1 MSNTNHVVASKGVT
15 CHLLRGYISLSVF
28 LMGCSVLV
36 LPSGY
41 SIGPVLLLLASASLL
56 LVKKSNHMNKSDWL
70 IVIVLSGYAFVV
82 GGMSFIEVGSRGLDR
97 PIRFLLALPLL
108 FLVLRY
114 PPKLAALWLGLATGA
129 SLAGGWAAWQKF
141 GEGVWRAGGF
151 THVIQFGNLS
161 MLMGV
166 LCFAG
171 LGWAFARSR
180 FKYAYLGIL
189 AFGGAMGMLGSF
201 LSGSR
206 GGWIGLPVVAYV
218 LYRAY
223 CQQFS
228 NKLKV
233 GVFVGLLLAGLLV
246 YSVPQTGVQ
255 SRVNDAL
262 SDVSLYY
269 SGENRDTS
277 LGLRFEMWRGA
288 GQLIAQRPLL
298 GWGEEGYAEAMQRLG
313 NEQVITQQASE
324 FGHAHNE
331 YIDAFAKRGI
341 IGLVVLLAIYFVPLR
356 LFASGL
362 HHASLELRS
371 LAVAGT
377 LLSVGYIDFG
387 LSQAFLAHNSGVMFY
402 PFWLVLF
409 WGCYSALD
417 KKRAMTLTPER
428 RVHR

>member
-1 MSNTNHVVASKGVT
+1 MFKSRQGLDVNLERPS
-15 CHLLRGYISLSVF
+15 LMYGYVSLSVF
-28 LMGCSVLV
+28 FMGCSVLV

-41 SIGPVLLLLASASLL
+41 SVGPVLLLLASSGLL
-56 LVKKSNHMNKSDWL
+56 LVNNTNRINKSDWL
-70 IVIVLSGYAFVV
+70 VVIALLAYALIVGV
-82 GGMSFIEVGSRGLDR
+82 MSFVDTGSRGLDR
-97 PIRFLLALPLL
+97 PIRFLLAVPVLL
-108 FLVLRY
+108 LILRF
-114 PPKLAALWLGLATGA
+114 PPKLTALWLGLAAGA

-141 GEGVWRAGGF
+141 GEGVWRAGGY

-171 LGWAFARSR
+171 MGWAFVQPR
-180 FKYAYLGIL
+180 FRYAYAGLM
-189 AFGGAMGMLGSF
+189 ACGGVMGMLGSL

-223 CQQFS
+223 CRQFS
-228 NKLKV
+228 NALKI
-233 GVFVGLLLAGLLV
+233 GVLASVVIAGLLV

-262 SDVSLYY
+262 NDLSLYY

-288 GQLIAQRPLL
+288 SQLIAERPLL
-298 GWGEEGYAEAMQRLG
+298 GWGEMGYAEAMQQLG
-313 NEQVITQQASE
+313 DQQVITQQASE

-341 IGLVVLLAIYFVPLR
+341 IGLVVLLSIYLVPLR

-362 HHASLELRS
+362 QHANLEIRS

-377 LLSVGYIDFG
+377 LLAVGYIDFG
-387 LSQAFLAHNSGVMFY
+387 LSQTFLAHNSGVMFY
-402 PFWLVLF
+402 PFWLALF
-409 WGCYSALD
+409 WGCYSY
-417 KKRAMTLTPER
+417 LTK
-428 RVHR
+428 HSKSLS